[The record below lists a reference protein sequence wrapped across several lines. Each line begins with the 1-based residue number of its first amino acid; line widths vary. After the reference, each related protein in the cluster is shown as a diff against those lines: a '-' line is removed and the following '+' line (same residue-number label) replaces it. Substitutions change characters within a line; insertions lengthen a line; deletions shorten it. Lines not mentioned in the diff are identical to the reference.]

1 VDAAHRFHRWRV
13 QQRAGQGLDAADV
26 NAAFCHTQRTLG
38 MSNTFVF
45 FIGCFFAIDAWL
57 YFSADQQFRRSS
69 AAYLIPGGGIVAYAQ
84 SPKDQSCK

>member
-1 VDAAHRFHRWRV
+1 
-13 QQRAGQGLDAADV
+13 
-26 NAAFCHTQRTLG
+26 